1 MLRGMDLQQLIL
13 LIPVLL
19 FSLTIHELSHG
30 YVAFLLGDR
39 TAKNMGRL
47 TLNPIA
53 HIDWIG
59 FLMLMTVGF
68 GWAKPVPV
76 DMRYFENPKRGMALT
91 ALAGP
96 VSNIIMAFISA
107 IIFAFV
113 STKLG
118 ENLNDYVKLFLILMI
133 QYNCVLAMFNFIPI
147 PPLDGSKILGA
158 FLPNRAYFTL
168 MMYEQYGMIVL
179 IILLYTN
186 ILNPILSTGIS
197 NLTTAIF
204 SIIKLIP
211 M

>member
-1 MLRGMDLQQLIL
+1 MLRGMDFQQLLL

-19 FSLTIHELSHG
+19 LSLTIHELSHG

-76 DMRYFENPKRGMALT
+76 DMRYFKDPKRGMALT

-96 VSNIIMAFISA
+96 VANIIMAFISA
-107 IIFAFV
+107 FILVFLDNKFGRGLNTYVV
-113 STKLG
+113 S
-118 ENLNDYVKLFLILMI
+118 ILYLMVE
-133 QYNCVLAMFNFIPI
+133 YNCVLAMFNFIPI
-147 PPLDGSKILGA
+147 PPLDGSKILAA
-158 FLPNRAYFTL
+158 FLPNRAYFML
-168 MMYEQYGMIVL
+168 MQYESYGMIVL
-179 IILLYTN
+179 MILLYTN
-186 ILNPILSTGIS
+186 ILNPILNTGVN
-197 NLTTAIF
+197 NLKTAII
-204 SIIKLIP
+204 SIIQLIP

>member
-1 MLRGMDLQQLIL
+1 MLRGMDIEQLIL

-107 IIFAFV
+107 LIFAFA
-113 STKLG
+113 STKFG
-118 ENLNDYVKLFLILMI
+118 ANLNNYVKLFLILMV

-158 FLPNRAYFTL
+158 FLPNKAYFTL

-186 ILNPILSTGIS
+186 ILSPVLSTGIS

-204 SIIKLIP
+204 SIIQLIP

>member
-1 MLRGMDLQQLIL
+1 MLRGMDFQQLLL

-19 FSLTIHELSHG
+19 FSLTVHELSHG
-30 YVAFLLGDR
+30 FIALLLGDR

-96 VSNIIMAFISA
+96 ISNIILAFISA
-107 IIFAFV
+107 FTFV
-113 STKLG
+113 FLATKFG
-118 ENLNDYVKLFLILMI
+118 TNLNNYVKLYLILMV

-147 PPLDGSKILGA
+147 PPLDGSKILAA

-168 MMYEQYGMIVL
+168 MQYEQYGMFIL
-179 IILLYTN
+179 IILLYLN
-186 ILNPILSTGIS
+186 ILSPILRTGID
-197 NLTTAIF
+197 NLETAIF
-204 SIIKLIP
+204 KFIQLIP